1 VANSVFINNV
11 SSYNG
16 GAIFNNAG
24 TLTVTDSSFSSNSAS
39 YRGGGIYNNAGSVT
53 VANTT
58 LELPGCTAIE
68 PTARPA
74 NSAVPTGPFQEFP
87 PFVVL

>member
-1 VANSVFINNV
+1 MPRPDA
-11 SSYNG
+11 
-16 GAIFNNAG
+16 
-24 TLTVTDSSFSSNSAS
+24 
-39 YRGGGIYNNAGSVT
+39 
-53 VANTT
+53 ANTT

-74 NSAVPTGPFQEFP
+74 NSAVPTGPYQELP